1 MKEKKTRFKLEI
13 HNKETQQIKNFLN
26 RTGTGIRQTQN
37 VWIETE
43 NIQKSNLLKL
53 KPYLAGPER
62 LIRN

>member
-1 MKEKKTRFKLEI
+1 MKEKNARFKLEI

-43 NIQKSNLLKL
+43 NIQKLNLLKL